1 MRRTSEVEKIYSG
14 DAGRTLKEVPAKKV
28 ISGIPFFTRLWKETP
43 KTEEELASEKGTDAA
58 EYSVNVESVAYGMDN
73 AQAQI
78 KQAGVETTWDK
89 KAGQNYATWE
99 ADGAKYEI
107 WLEDA
112 KSIEPKLKLMQKYKL
127 AGTAEWSLG
136 QESTDIWN
144 LIQKYVN

>member
-1 MRRTSEVEKIYSG
+1 MGYDEYY
-14 DAGRTLKEVPAKKV
+14 AGSPEAVLSISYNYVKEGIEETLKEVPAKKV

-89 KAGQNYATWE
+89 EGRTELCNMGSRRSKIR
-99 ADGAKYEI
+99 D
-107 WLEDA
+107 
-112 KSIEPKLKLMQKYKL
+112 L
-127 AGTAEWSLG
+127 AGRCQIHRTK
-136 QESTDIWN
+136 T
-144 LIQKYVN
+144 

>member
-1 MRRTSEVEKIYSG
+1 
-14 DAGRTLKEVPAKKV
+14 
-28 ISGIPFFTRLWKETP
+28 
-43 KTEEELASEKGTDAA
+43 
-58 EYSVNVESVAYGMDN
+58 MDN
-73 AQAQI
+73 ARRRLSRL
-78 KQAGVETTWDK
+78 GLRRHGTK